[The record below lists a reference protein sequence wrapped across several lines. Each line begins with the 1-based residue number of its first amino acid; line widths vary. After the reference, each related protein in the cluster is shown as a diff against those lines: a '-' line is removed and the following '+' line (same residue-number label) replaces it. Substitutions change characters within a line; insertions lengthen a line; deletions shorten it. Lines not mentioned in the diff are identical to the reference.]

1 MSLVYSDDFDELVT
15 NEFVRTQLIK
25 LNTTLFGLVPYKS
38 NTFAWSLH
46 VSGPATH

>member
-15 NEFVRTQLIK
+15 NEIVRTQYIK
-25 LNTTLFGLVPYKS
+25 WNTKLFGLVPYNS
-38 NTFAWSLH
+38 NTFAWSLR